1 MLKGKTAIITG
12 ASRGIGKA
20 IAIKYAEY
28 GAFVGINYL
37 SNDKQ
42 AIDTLKNVE
51 KAGGDGILLK
61 GDISKPEQVEKI
73 INDFLKKTDNIDV
86 LVNNAGIYIR
96 NKLNEITYEKWNKVI
111 ETNLSSCF
119 YLSKKVI
126 QHMKENSCIIFIS
139 SQIAFRGTPHGL
151 DYASTK
157 AGMLG
162 MMRSLA
168 LEFSDKKIRVN
179 AIAPGI
185 IDTDIISNYT
195 REMKQKRAQEIPL
208 KRIGTPEDIA
218 NTCLFLA
225 SDMSSYITGE
235 TINVNGGY
243 YIH

>member
-20 IAIKYAEY
+20 IAIKYAQN
-28 GAFVGINYL
+28 GAYVGINYL

-42 AIDTLKNVE
+42 AKDTLKKVK
-51 KAGGDGILLK
+51 KAGGDGIILK

-73 INDFLKKTDNIDV
+73 INNFLETNKYIDI

-96 NKLNEITYEKWNKVI
+96 DKIDEITNEKWKKVI
-111 ETNLSSCF
+111 DTNLSSCF

-126 QHMKENSCIIFIS
+126 PHMKSDSSIIFIS

-151 DYASTK
+151 DYATTK

-162 MMRSLA
+162 MMKSLA
-168 LEFSDKKIRVN
+168 LELSDKKIRVN
-179 AIAPGI
+179 AIAPGL

-195 REMKQKRAQEIPL
+195 KEMKEKRAQEIPL
-208 KRIGTPEDIA
+208 KRIGMPEDIA
-218 NTCLFLA
+218 NACLFLA
-225 SDMSSYITGE
+225 SDMSSYVTGE

>member
-1 MLKGKTAIITG
+1 MLKRKTAIITG

-20 IAIKYAEY
+20 IAIKYAEN
-28 GAFVGINYL
+28 GAYVGINYL
-37 SNDKQ
+37 SNDKK
-42 AIDTLKNVE
+42 AEDTLKKVK
-51 KAGGDGILLK
+51 KAGGNGILLK
-61 GDISKPEQVEKI
+61 GDISNPKQVERI
-73 INDFLKKTDNIDV
+73 INQFLKKTDQIDV

-96 NKLNEITYEKWNKVI
+96 NKLNEITNEKWNKVI
-111 ETNLSSCF
+111 EINLSSCF
-119 YLSKKVI
+119 YISKKVI
-126 QHMKENSCIIFIS
+126 RYMKPNSSIIFIS
-139 SQIAFRGTPHGL
+139 SQIAFRGTPHGA
-151 DYASTK
+151 DYATTK

-168 LEFSDKKIRVN
+168 LELSDKKIRVN

-185 IDTDIISNYT
+185 IDTDIIANYT
-195 REMKQKRAQEIPL
+195 EEMKQKRAKEIPL
-208 KRIGTPEDIA
+208 KRIGTPIDIA